1 MEILTF
7 IIDNIASLVNMI
19 LAVVVMFLLK
29 TNDCLECRIE
39 SLEYAVNYLLK
50 KEDENDEQDI

>member
-19 LAVVVMFLLK
+19 LAVVVMHLLK

>member
-29 TNDCLECRIE
+29 TNDCMECRIE

-50 KEDENDEQDI
+50 KQEDGEQDL

>member
-19 LAVVVMFLLK
+19 LAVVVMHLLK
-29 TNDCLECRIE
+29 ANDCLNCRIE